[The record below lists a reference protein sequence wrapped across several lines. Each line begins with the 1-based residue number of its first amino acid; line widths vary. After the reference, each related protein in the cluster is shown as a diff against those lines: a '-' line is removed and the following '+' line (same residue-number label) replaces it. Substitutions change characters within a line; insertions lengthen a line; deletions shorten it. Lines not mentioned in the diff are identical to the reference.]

1 MASTLLHKEL
11 MNVSPSTHGY
21 PRLCNMCKAASCV
34 FFCQSHSAFLCA
46 GCDQIAHEGNIS
58 DAQHERFWIC
68 NSCENSPASFA
79 CEADAA
85 VLCANCDIEI
95 HSANMLACR
104 HTRVPV
110 TPLSSSLYG
119 PPSSTL
125 DQNAE
130 TEGQKAHECIEE
142 DEINSWLLLNPPNR
156 KGNQTSDELPY
167 GGEADEYLDLIE
179 YGSCT
184 EHQALDE
191 CNPLETRIDKGQSTS
206 DGVVPVQL
214 MDSTAQQN
222 VCWDNKNGIA
232 KDAFVSNPSSN
243 HTVSHSIFHAS
254 ISRLQTMNEI
264 SNSYARIPIGT
275 TGIFSNPPLL
285 RPFQNPAINREAKV
299 LRYKEKRKARK
310 FDKKIRYALRKTYA
324 DSRPRVK
331 GRFARRSAAE
341 LKVDQM
347 FSIEDYGYGFVS
359 CIKFC

>member
-1 MASTLLHKEL
+1 MGSAFLYKEL
-11 MNVSPSTHGY
+11 MNVSLSTHGY
-21 PRLCNMCKAASCV
+21 LRLCDMCEAASCV

-46 GCDQIAHEGNIS
+46 GCDQKAHEGNIS
-58 DAQHERFWIC
+58 DAQHERVWIC
-68 NSCENSPASFA
+68 NACENAPASFA

-110 TPLSSSLYG
+110 TSLSSSLYR

-142 DEINSWLLLNPPNR
+142 DETDSWLLLDPPSS
-156 KGNQTSDELPY
+156 KGNRTDDELLY
-167 GGEADEYLDLIE
+167 RGEADEYLDLIE
-179 YGSCT
+179 YSSCT

-191 CNPLETRIDKGQSTS
+191 GNPLETSIDQGQSTS
-206 DGVVPVQL
+206 DGVMPVQL
-214 MDSTAQQN
+214 TDSTAPQN
-222 VCWDNKNGIA
+222 VCWDEKDGIA
-232 KDAFVSNPSSN
+232 NDALISNP
-243 HTVSHSIFHAS
+243 TVSHSFFHAS
-254 ISRLQTMNEI
+254 MSRLQTMNEI
-264 SNSYARIPIGT
+264 SNSYARLPIGT
-275 TGIFSNPPLL
+275 MKMFSNAPLL
-285 RPFQNPAINREAKV
+285 RPFHNPTINREAKV
-299 LRYKEKRKARK
+299 LRYKEKKKARK

-331 GRFARRSAAE
+331 GRFARRSATE

-347 FSIEDYGYGFVS
+347 FSMEDWLWLHFVY
-359 CIKFC
+359 